1 MNRRIYR
8 DFDLPTKHLTGE
20 DHFLPP
26 KARDETEIERRQS
39 LPPGT
44 ILLEH
49 QHAGIRIAARILSRL
64 VEPNDIEFSSEILAA
79 SGLNTA
85 WYLSGQRAPVQ
96 RRRLKLEE
104 LATEDPEQR
113 PTTYML
119 IQNAQSDF
127 ELAQSQSQQLIELHL
142 SSVPTID
149 KQRKVLGRTIG
160 HGALTLSCASL
171 GDQIGYDELQ
181 LTDFELQ
188 DLARRRG
195 LNALE
200 QARTLAELIGTP
212 PSLAQLGNADSD
224 LSVYWRRQAPNG
236 ALDAYEQARA
246 EVA

>member
-1 MNRRIYR
+1 MNRRVYR

-26 KARDETEIERRQS
+26 RARDEAEIERRRA

-44 ILLEH
+44 VLLEH
-49 QHAGIRIAARILSRL
+49 QHAGIKVAESILGQL
-64 VEPNDIEFSSEILAA
+64 VEPNDIAFSAEVLAA

-85 WYLSGQRAPVQ
+85 WYLSGRRAPVQ
-96 RRRLKLEE
+96 RRRLKLEV

-127 ELAQSQSQQLIELHL
+127 RLANVHSQKLMELHL
-142 SSVPTID
+142 NAVPAAEQ
-149 KQRKVLGRTIG
+149 QRKVLGRTIG

-200 QARTLAELIGTP
+200 QARALADQIGTP
-212 PSLAQLGNADSD
+212 PSLAQLGNVDSD

-236 ALDAYEQARA
+236 ALAAYEQAV
-246 EVA
+246 ETS